1 MSEQE
6 DQQSPLPTGNDVG
19 RKSTVIVGAVLVGV
33 GIWITLNKLGVV
45 SPDFDRVLS
54 LVQAA
59 GWGFVIV
66 ILGVIVIIG
75 SRNHTEPRM
84 PARGVKLYRSRTDR
98 WIGGVLGGFGEY
110 FGVDSTILRLSFIA
124 LTVAAG
130 GSLIVAYIVML
141 AVMPEAPK
149 EVPEL

>member
-1 MSEQE
+1 VSEQE

>member
-45 SPDFDRVLS
+45 SPDFDRVWS